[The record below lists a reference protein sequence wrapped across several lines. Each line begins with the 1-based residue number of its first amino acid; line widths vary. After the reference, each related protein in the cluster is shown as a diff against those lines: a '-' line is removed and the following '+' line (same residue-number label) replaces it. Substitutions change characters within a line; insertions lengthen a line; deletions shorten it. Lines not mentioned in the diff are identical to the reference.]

1 MEEDLKGM
9 QVVIA
14 GRTYPL
20 RVKAGDK
27 ASIQQVV
34 DSLNEKVR
42 DFQLTYINKDVQDC
56 LAMALLTYAVEL
68 QKQTQKEETSDDLV
82 KKVDQLETLIDDILK

>member
-1 MEEDLKGM
+1 M

-20 RVKAGDK
+20 RVKAGDE

-34 DSLNEKVR
+34 DSLNEKIR

-68 QKQTQKEETSDDLV
+68 QKQTQTEESSEDLV

>member
-1 MEEDLKGM
+1 M

-20 RVKAGDK
+20 RVKVGDE

>member
-20 RVKAGDK
+20 RVKVGDE